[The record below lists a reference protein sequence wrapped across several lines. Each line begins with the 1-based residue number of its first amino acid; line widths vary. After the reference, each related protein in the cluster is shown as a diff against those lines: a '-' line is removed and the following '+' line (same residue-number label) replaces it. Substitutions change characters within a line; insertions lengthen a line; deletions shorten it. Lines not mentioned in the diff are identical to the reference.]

1 VPPPWFS
8 PPHLHRARSSN
19 PRESRKGLFAHPP
32 SAKLFKTTGEAL
44 LRDLMAIQVPL
55 TLNVAFCERHRKVC
69 PPSDELERE
78 CGKVS
83 AAEQRG
89 GCLGRRAEGQWW
101 RAHCTHDLDARGG
114 LPQYPGVSA
123 TVFVQSNT
131 KVCSN
136 RQPCLPSRPSG

>member
-1 VPPPWFS
+1 MRL
-8 PPHLHRARSSN
+8 LHDQHGTLFPLTCASCASRA
-19 PRESRKGLFAHPP
+19 PCAP
-32 SAKLFKTTGEAL
+32 
-44 LRDLMAIQVPL
+44 QVPL